1 MWRGSSFSSLYRPVQ
16 FARSG
21 MPSESSREIFPA
33 PAPVTDHKQSLK
45 SQALVEPPKPIAQRM
60 MNDGA
65 ISLEDAVYAS
75 RIIGKRVEEIAQ
87 IFGIDEDKADEIIR
101 ARAAKV
107 RARTIADPDV
117 MFALELD
124 RLDEIMEGVYVKARS
139 GAKENV
145 DSYLKISASRREL
158 LGMHQDAVRK
168 RFLDGAEDGD
178 LSDLTEEELAVL
190 DRIQKRRAAAKA
202 GGGSKP
208 APAPGRG
215 SHAKK

>member
-1 MWRGSSFSSLYRPVQ
+1 MWRGSSFSSPYRPVQ

-75 RIIGKRVEEIAQ
+75 RIVGKRVEEIAQ

-208 APAPGRG
+208 APTPGRG